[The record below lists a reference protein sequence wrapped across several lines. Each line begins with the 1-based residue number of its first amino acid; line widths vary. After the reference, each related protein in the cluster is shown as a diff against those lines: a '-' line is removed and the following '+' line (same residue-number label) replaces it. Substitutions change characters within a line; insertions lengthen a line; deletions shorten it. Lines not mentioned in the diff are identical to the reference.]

1 MKNANCK
8 LQIANWG
15 RCRRGFTLVELLIVM
30 LIIAI
35 LVLLAW
41 GALAGVAEQAKEKRT
56 RSIVMKLD
64 QLIMQRYDGYR
75 TRPLPIRI
83 GAGTRPKSESFTDSN
98 NNGFWNVGEPEQ
110 NSNGIGERGA
120 AFYRLMSLRELM
132 RMELPDRRS
141 DIINYTV
148 AGYPMESTATG
159 MPLAALQRTYY
170 RKALAVLGGSLTNTA
185 PLANWTEQHQGAECL
200 YLIVSTMHDGDKNAL
215 DFFMPGEIGDV
226 DNDGMREI
234 LDGWG
239 NPIEFLRWAPGFR
252 NDPGGDLAWG
262 VAGVDDDGNGTIDD
276 YSELGMDSSDIVRA
290 TMQRPDLRDPFDPIR
305 EDARMTF
312 ALRPLIFSA
321 GADKSYDVA
330 TDFAPVS
337 LRYAF
342 PDSPPFPANSARSP
356 NDPYIVSG
364 GASPQLGQTFDIDA
378 DGEEWA
384 DNITNHYSPT
394 NDP

>member
-8 LQIANWG
+8 MQISNG
-15 RCRRGFTLVELLIVM
+15 GNRRSGFTLVELLIVM

-35 LVLLAW
+35 LTLLAW

-64 QLIMQRYDGYR
+64 QLIMQRYDAYR

-83 GAGTRPKSESFTDSN
+83 GAGTRPKSEPFTDSN
-98 NNGFWNVGEPEQ
+98 NNGFWNVGEAEQ
-110 NSNGIGERGA
+110 SGDGVGVRGA
-120 AFYRLMSLRELM
+120 AFFRLMALRELM

-170 RKALAVLGGSLTNTA
+170 RKALAALGGSLSNTA
-185 PLANWTEQHQGAECL
+185 PLANWTEQYQGAECL

-234 LDGWG
+234 LDAWG

-252 NDPGGDLAWG
+252 NDPGSDLAWG
-262 VAGVDDDGNGTIDD
+262 VVGVDDDGNGTIDD
-276 YSELGMDSSDIVRA
+276 FSELGMDSSDVVRL
-290 TMQRPDLRDPFDPIR
+290 TMQRPDLPDPFDPIN
-305 EDARMTF
+305 EDARATF

-330 TDFAPVS
+330 TDFSPVS

-342 PDSPPFPANSARSP
+342 PDSPPFPAASARSP
-356 NDPYIVSG
+356 NDPYIVGSG
-364 GASPQLGQTFDIDA
+364 MQLGLTLDL
-378 DGEEWA
+378 DGDGNEWA
-384 DNITNHYSPT
+384 DNITNHYTPT